1 LAPTLPTGNEEVEKS
16 PGKELSSY
24 FHPASSKGLQKAR
37 TWRAPA
43 TGTAKEASRQPEPRS
58 ETLVLLVE
66 MSPRRQVDS
75 SLVDK
80 VSNNTKHADASVLDL
95 DSSKAIEAISLGHQ
109 QRQGQEDQKIRAE
122 AAWTPSSF

>member
-1 LAPTLPTGNEEVEKS
+1 
-16 PGKELSSY
+16 
-24 FHPASSKGLQKAR
+24 
-37 TWRAPA
+37 
-43 TGTAKEASRQPEPRS
+43 
-58 ETLVLLVE
+58 